1 MKVCALASG
10 SKGNSI
16 FIKSANT
23 KILIDAGISTKQ
35 IALRLK
41 ELGED
46 LNDIDGIFITHEH
59 VDHIYAL
66 KVISKRFNIPIFIS
80 KFSYSESLKEVK
92 NIEHFLSGDTIK
104 FKDLNISTFQIP
116 HDAEDPVGFIIESG
130 ESRVGIATDIGKPT
144 YIVKN
149 ALKNCS
155 TIFLEFNHDE
165 ELLMTG
171 KYPWHLKQRIRS
183 NYGHLSNREAVEMIK
198 EINSESLQNI
208 FISHVSEE
216 NNSMDRIKY
225 EIYESLQDVIKDKN
239 FYFTFQ
245 SKISNYV
252 TV

>member
-16 FIKSANT
+16 FVKSANS

-35 IALRLK
+35 ISLRLSK
-41 ELGED
+41 LGEN
-46 LNDIDGIFITHEH
+46 LNDIDAIFITHEH
-59 VDHIYAL
+59 SDHIYAL

-80 KFSYSESLKEVK
+80 KFSYSESFKEVK
-92 NIEHFLSGDTIK
+92 NIEHFLSGDTIN
-104 FKDLNISTFQIP
+104 FKDLKISAFQIP
-116 HDAEDPVGFIIESG
+116 HDAEDPVGFIVESG
-130 ESRVGIATDIGKPT
+130 GYKLGIATDIGKPT
-144 YIVKN
+144 YIIKD

-183 NYGHLSNREAVEMIK
+183 NYGHLSNREATEMIK
-198 EINSESLQNI
+198 DINSETLQNI
-208 FISHVSEE
+208 FISHISEE
-216 NNSMDRIKY
+216 NNSLEKIKN
-225 EIYESLQDVIKDKN
+225 EIYISLQNVLKDKI

-245 SKISNYV
+245 NKISDYV